1 MDIRFDD
8 QVVLITGASTGI
20 GAAAAVEFARSGAA
34 VMINYNQSSSA
45 AEQVLKNIRKE
56 GGKAALTQ
64 ADVTDPADVTRLVN
78 ATQREFGGK
87 INILVNNAGS
97 LLDRRP
103 FSEMTDDLWDR
114 CMDLNVRSVY
124 LVCKAVVPVMKKQ
137 GGGRIINISSIAARN
152 GGGAG
157 SGHYSAAKA
166 AVMNFSRNLAKELA
180 PENITVN
187 NVAPGIISTPFHDRF
202 TSDEIRQKM
211 AQATPLGR
219 EGTPEEVAWPIL
231 FMASDYARYIT
242 GETLEVNGGLLMD

>member
-1 MDIRFDD
+1 
-8 QVVLITGASTGI
+8 
-20 GAAAAVEFARSGAA
+20 
-34 VMINYNQSSSA
+34 
-45 AEQVLKNIRKE
+45 
-56 GGKAALTQ
+56 
-64 ADVTDPADVTRLVN
+64 
-78 ATQREFGGK
+78 
-87 INILVNNAGS
+87 
-97 LLDRRP
+97 
-103 FSEMTDDLWDR
+103 
-114 CMDLNVRSVY
+114 MDLNVRSVY

-166 AVMNFSRNLAKELA
+166 AVMNFSKNLAKELA
-180 PENITVN
+180 PDNITVN
-187 NVAPGIISTPFHDRF
+187 NVAPGIIATPFHDRF
-202 TSDEIRQKM
+202 TSDEIRKQM